1 MLPLLANKDEYKSR
15 LIVKNSDTEAA
26 ECCWSWHETA
36 SSISISYHIFT
47 AQSSVV
53 NVGYETCVVGK
64 QFGGEQDN
72 YNEN

>member
-47 AQSSVV
+47 AQSSV
-53 NVGYETCVVGK
+53 
-64 QFGGEQDN
+64 
-72 YNEN
+72 